1 MTRLRMRLG
10 RAATRVALGA
20 VATAAAALLVVPSAS
35 ATPESDAADAIGQA
49 WNAAGGPE
57 SVIGGQDGDVY
68 QVGAG
73 FAQKFTGGKIFFT
86 PDTGAHLLYGA
97 ILDKYES
104 LGGPAD
110 SDLGFPTIDEVPG
123 LVGDFSR
130 VSTFSASDK
139 PAVFWTP
146 DTGAWAVRGAIN
158 VAWDK
163 LGGSAGTLG
172 VPIEDERYDGDLVS
186 QKFTGGEL
194 SWNSATKTF
203 TTVPAELAGSL
214 AGVEVPLDPTTLIN
228 QAWRAAGGL
237 GGPLGARQGDQT
249 PIGANG
255 AAQGYA
261 GGKIFYTPETGA
273 HSLTGAILAK
283 YESLGGPSGDL
294 GLPIGTETDGG
305 VPNSRVSAFS
315 APDQPVIFW
324 TPDSG
329 AIVVRGAIN
338 AAWQKLGAGAGK
350 LGVPTGE
357 QSVSG
362 DVVTQKFSGGEIAW
376 NPAEKRFI
384 TTPAEL
390 GADLEGIQL
399 SEAVAQTPPD
409 AGAGDGEAKGGWR
422 WWWLAIIVPL
432 VLLLGLLGLWAVR
445 RSGGSDRRTEGD
457 GGPFDRGF
465 DSGHGRDFGQG
476 SSDGETGSGH
486 WPGDDSHAKGTAGW
500 PGSTTPAEFE
510 ADEDAIDTAP
520 TKVPTESDLATF
532 GEPVSVTEVPRWP
545 ADFDSG
551 RHARSQAEDAAPLWQ
566 TYGEDAERPRRRHA
580 ADDATSWAEVV
591 EEVDVVV
598 GDEGDEVEAPAP
610 APAERPG
617 FPSAPK
623 FGDPEPWRP
632 AIHLPLADPYEAP
645 EGYVIKAT
653 THSGLYYLPDSALY
667 DNTLPEVWFASEEVA
682 QANGFVRAPE

>member
-1 MTRLRMRLG
+1 MDSLTQ
-10 RAATRVALGA
+10 VVLGA
-20 VATAAAALLVVPSAS
+20 AVSVAVMRRRSAVWKAAL
-35 ATPESDAADAIGQA
+35 
-49 WNAAGGPE
+49 WGG
-57 SVIGGQDGDVY
+57 V
-68 QVGAG
+68 
-73 FAQKFTGGKIFFT
+73 
-86 PDTGAHLLYGA
+86 
-97 ILDKYES
+97 
-104 LGGPAD
+104 
-110 SDLGFPTIDEVPG
+110 
-123 LVGDFSR
+123 
-130 VSTFSASDK
+130 
-139 PAVFWTP
+139 
-146 DTGAWAVRGAIN
+146 
-158 VAWDK
+158 
-163 LGGSAGTLG
+163 AGTLPDLD
-172 VPIEDERYDGDLVS
+172 VLVS
-186 QKFTGGEL
+186 HGDPIL
-194 SWNSATKTF
+194 NM
-203 TTVPAELAGSL
+203 VLHRAESHALFWLTLFSL
-214 AGVEVPLDPTTLIN
+214 PF
-228 QAWRAAGGL
+228 AWL
-237 GGPLGARQGDQT
+237 VARVQRD
-249 PIGANG
+249 A
-255 AAQGYA
+255 
-261 GGKIFYTPETGA
+261 
-273 HSLTGAILAK
+273 
-283 YESLGGPSGDL
+283 
-294 GLPIGTETDGG
+294 
-305 VPNSRVSAFS
+305 V
-315 APDQPVIFW
+315 
-324 TPDSG
+324 
-329 AIVVRGAIN
+329 
-338 AAWQKLGAGAGK
+338 
-350 LGVPTGE
+350 
-357 QSVSG
+357 
-362 DVVTQKFSGGEIAW
+362 
-376 NPAEKRFI
+376 
-384 TTPAEL
+384 
-390 GADLEGIQL
+390 QL
-399 SEAVAQTPPD
+399 
-409 AGAGDGEAKGGWR
+409 R

-465 DSGHGRDFGQG
+465 ESGHGRDFGQR

-610 APAERPG
+610 APAPAERPG

-667 DNTLPEVWFASEEVA
+667 DNTLPEVWFASEDLA
-682 QANGFVRAPE
+682 QANGFIKAPK